1 MITTVWTFVFTHGFL
16 KKSLQ
21 LRHQGTHTSDVEK
34 HIHLQKVRSLVG
46 IFGALLI
53 ANSLSWIPY
62 FISIFYTLIGDKL
75 NKIPEEID
83 PTLFILS
90 LSNNVTNPII
100 QIYFRRDL
108 HDSLKQIFR
117 IFKRKIVRYN
127 GQRNSKK
134 CIKGTRIQEKD
145 NCVGSC
151 DNEST
156 VLSVNCK
163 VPVEHLQTD
172 INEQDDEMRSVEHS
186 SDFNSSSTLPPVSV
200 SVCLTCDSS
209 ECV

>member
-21 LRHQGTHTSDVEK
+21 LRRQGTHTSDVEK
-34 HIHLQKVRSLVG
+34 HIYLQKVRVG

-90 LSNNVTNPII
+90 LLIMSQI
-100 QIYFRRDL
+100 QL
-108 HDSLKQIFR
+108 
-117 IFKRKIVRYN
+117 FKFI
-127 GQRNSKK
+127 
-134 CIKGTRIQEKD
+134 
-145 NCVGSC
+145 
-151 DNEST
+151 
-156 VLSVNCK
+156 
-163 VPVEHLQTD
+163 
-172 INEQDDEMRSVEHS
+172 
-186 SDFNSSSTLPPVSV
+186 
-200 SVCLTCDSS
+200 S
-209 ECV
+209 EEICMIL